1 MDYTAQEVIG
11 MIHYRKRDLLS
22 ATSST
27 AVAGIISMECF
38 FWGIMKMA
46 DLVIIQIHVIFFL
59 RLCSSNFRNVEIFFW
74 LNKLT
79 VMPCQRTIQ
88 PNLPKVQTLTR
99 TLDWPN
105 QAWNFIYQKAMLFVG
120 LQRALPLENPEVY
133 MKLFKGHQSQEN
145 VSQWPKIDPI
155 TYN

>member
-74 LNKLT
+74 SNKLT

-88 PNLPKVQTLTR
+88 PNLPKVQTLTSNLR
-99 TLDWPN
+99 LTKPGVEFHLS
-105 QAWNFIYQKAMLFVG
+105 
-120 LQRALPLENPEVY
+120 
-133 MKLFKGHQSQEN
+133 KGNAICWFAKGTSIGKSRGIHE
-145 VSQWPKIDPI
+145 
-155 TYN
+155 TF